1 MLPFVYPI
9 VQRGWRNFIPQN
21 WRYSSPFSHVTLA
34 VELVTAGDIYYVYR
48 RMGRDHTRTNVP
60 SSSTTSEEPD
70 ANDDVTTTR
79 QHQLL
84 PQRNIAM
91 GSNGSD
97 GSDELRLGR
106 YVTATSNAFL
116 VISSSSF
123 SWGGSRTRWMSTCPG
138 IHNPDLTVK
147 DGIPTPASTV

>member
-1 MLPFVYPI
+1 
-9 VQRGWRNFIPQN
+9 
-21 WRYSSPFSHVTLA
+21 
-34 VELVTAGDIYYVYR
+34 VELVTAGDIYSVYR

-106 YVTATSNAFL
+106 YVMRRRTL
-116 VISSSSF
+116 SS
-123 SWGGSRTRWMSTCPG
+123 
-138 IHNPDLTVK
+138 
-147 DGIPTPASTV
+147 